1 MLADA
6 TPPRA
11 HWLPDTSRPVL
22 ERSVGDALRAAARTY
37 AGRIALVEGIAA
49 RHARRSWTYADLLN
63 AAERLAH
70 GLLRR
75 LRPGEH
81 VAVWGNNSP
90 EWLLLELGAALA
102 GLVLVTVN
110 PAFQAA
116 ELAYVLKQSK
126 AVACFAPRRYRER
139 DMLAVLDALRGE
151 LPQLRDI
158 VPLDEL
164 PFAADEENVPA
175 RLPAVA
181 PDAIAQIQYTSG
193 TTGFP
198 KGAMLP
204 HRGLVNNARFTADAN
219 GAREGDV
226 WINPLPLFHTAG
238 CGLVTLG
245 ALQTGGT
252 HVLLPGFDAALMLD
266 LIEAERGTLT
276 LTVPTMAVALLEQPG
291 LTVRDLSA
299 WRIAG
304 LGGAPV
310 PEELARRIE
319 ARTPARVT
327 IGFGLTEHCP
337 YITHTRADEPF
348 ELRALSAG
356 RPLPN
361 TEVKIVDPQGGA
373 TLPLDTVGEICARS
387 YAATQGYFDNPLA
400 TAHTLD
406 AQGWLH
412 TGDLGSLD
420 ARGYLHVRG
429 RLKDMII
436 RGGENIYPREIEDV
450 LIAHPDVADAAV
462 IGVPD
467 VHWGEV
473 VVAYIRPAAGARPLE
488 AALFAHCRAHLAPYK
503 TPRHWRFVE
512 RFPQTPSGKIQKY
525 VLREQFASE
534 GKGTGESASAAED
547 ADGGATR
554 KA

>member
-1 MLADA
+1 MLASA
-6 TPPRA
+6 GTAPPRS
-11 HWLPDTSRPVL
+11 HWLADTSRPVL
-22 ERSVGDALRAAARTY
+22 ERTVGDALRAAARSY
-37 AGRIALVEGIAA
+37 PGRIALVEGIAA
-49 RHARRSWTYADLLN
+49 RHARRSWTYANLLN

-75 LRPGEH
+75 LQPGEH
-81 VAVWGNNSP
+81 IAVWGNNSP

-116 ELAYVLKQSK
+116 ELAYVLRQSK
-126 AVACFAPRRYRER
+126 AAACFAPRIYRER
-139 DMLAVLDALRGE
+139 DMLAAIEAVRHE
-151 LPQLRDI
+151 LPQLREI
-158 VPLDEL
+158 VPFDAL
-164 PFAADEENVPA
+164 PFAADEENLPA
-175 RLPAVA
+175 RLPEVA

-198 KGAMLP
+198 KGAMLR
-204 HRGLVNNARFTADAN
+204 HRGLVNNARFYAEAS

-266 LIEAERGTLT
+266 LIETERGSLT
-276 LTVPTMAVALLEQPG
+276 LSVPTMAVALLEQPG
-291 LTVRDLSA
+291 LATRNLSA
-299 WRIAG
+299 WRLAA

-319 ARTPARVT
+319 QLTPARVT

-337 YITHTRADEPF
+337 YITHTRPDEPF
-348 ELRALSAG
+348 ETRAMTVG

-361 TEVKIVDPQGGA
+361 TEVKIVDPLSGA
-373 TLPLDTVGEICARS
+373 TVPLDTVGEIYARS
-387 YAATQGYFDNPLA
+387 YAVMHGYFDNA
-400 TAHTLD
+400 DASAHTLD
-406 AQGWLH
+406 AEGWLR

-420 ARGYLHVRG
+420 AHGYLRVRG

-450 LIAHPDVADAAV
+450 LVTHPGVADAAV

-467 VHWGEV
+467 AHWGEV
-473 VVAYIRPAAGARPLE
+473 VVAYIRPAAGARPNE

-512 RFPQTPSGKIQKY
+512 YFPQTPSGKIQKY

-534 GKGTGESASAAED
+534 DPGTGPGPGKDGSESA
-547 ADGGATR
+547 TR
-554 KA
+554 